1 LIFKGILA
9 NIVYADTLAEIKKF
23 PMSVKQD
30 WKSPKVDIHA
40 SPVEGKGLFA
50 NSDIN
55 RGEKIVVW
63 GGNYTDT
70 VGAELMRKNGMLVM
84 QWDDDLYSYEDRAD
98 DDGYFINHSCDP
110 NIWMSDAYTLITSRD
125 IKSGEEL
132 TVDYALFE
140 ADENYIS
147 KWECKCG
154 SPLCRGR
161 VTGIDWKKSDLQ
173 NRYKEHFSP
182 LLNKR
187 IQKLNNGV

>member
-1 LIFKGILA
+1 
-9 NIVYADTLAEIKKF
+9 
-23 PMSVKQD
+23 MSIKQD
-30 WKSPKVDIHA
+30 WKSPKVDIRN

-50 NSDIN
+50 NTDIE

-63 GGNYTDT
+63 GGNYTDAS
-70 VGAELMRKNGMLVM
+70 GAELMRKNGKLVM

-98 DDGYFINHSCDP
+98 DDGYFINHSCDS
-110 NIWMSDAYTLITSRD
+110 NLWMADAYTLITSRD
-125 IKSGEEL
+125 VKSGEEL

-161 VTGIDWKKSDLQ
+161 VTGVDWKKTDLQ
-173 NRYKEHFSP
+173 NRYKDHFSP

-187 IQKLNNGV
+187 IQRLKDGI